1 MKFAKLISL
10 FAASAI
16 VMAAS
21 GVLAAGNIAKGKKI
35 AKKCTACHTLNE
47 GGKNRLGPNL
57 FDILDKPAGA
67 VKGYKYSKAMSASG
81 IIWDGATFTEFVAK
95 PKKVIK
101 GTKMSF
107 AGIKKATQRADLLA
121 YFETLRSEARN
132 QASAGNVEDGKR
144 VAAQHCVVC
153 HSFEK
158 GGRLVYGPNLFGIV
172 GKPAGAIKGYEY
184 SSALKNSGLTWTD
197 ENLVGFMA
205 NPEQFI
211 KGTKA
216 RFPGLKSAKQKADVL
231 AYMKTL
237 K

>member
-1 MKFAKLISL
+1 MAIRVQRIIPLCLSEGVEKQEIEVKFAILISL

-107 AGIKKATQRADLLA
+107 ADIKKATQRADLLA
-121 YFETLRSEARN
+121 YFETLRS
-132 QASAGNVEDGKR
+132 
-144 VAAQHCVVC
+144 
-153 HSFEK
+153 
-158 GGRLVYGPNLFGIV
+158 
-172 GKPAGAIKGYEY
+172 
-184 SSALKNSGLTWTD
+184 
-197 ENLVGFMA
+197 
-205 NPEQFI
+205 
-211 KGTKA
+211 
-216 RFPGLKSAKQKADVL
+216 
-231 AYMKTL
+231 
-237 K
+237 